1 MRLRTD
7 LTLRKIGDEYL
18 IVEPGNG
25 TTDLSNVYSLNTT
38 AAWLWNELQGRD
50 FTVEDVANILIEEYR
65 IDPRTAY
72 IDGDKILSSFRSQ
85 NMVRP

>member
-1 MRLRTD
+1 M
-7 LTLRKIGDEYL
+7 TLRKIGDEYL